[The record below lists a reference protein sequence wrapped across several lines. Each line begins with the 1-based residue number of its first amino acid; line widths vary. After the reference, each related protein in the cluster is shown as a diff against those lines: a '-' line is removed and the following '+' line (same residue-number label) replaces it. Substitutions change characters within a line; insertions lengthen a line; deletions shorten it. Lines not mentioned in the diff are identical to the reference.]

1 MDSNR
6 LRHFVAVV
14 DHGGF
19 TAAARAVYVSQPALS
34 LAVKELETELGV
46 ALFTRTGRRVQ
57 LTPAG
62 AALLES
68 ARQVLRDL
76 ETGQAAVEAVAGL
89 QAGSLTM
96 ASLPTLAADPVA
108 PLVGA
113 FRRLYPGV
121 RIELAA
127 PEGTSE
133 LFDLVV
139 AGTCE
144 LGVTDARDIPD
155 ALESHPLGRQ
165 SLVLILPPGSDHVEG
180 AEIDLVSLAGT
191 PFVVAPPGTSTFRL
205 LEEGFAAV
213 HGAPAVAVVTA
224 QRDGRCART
233 RVGGAYGVGAGC
245 DHGPAVAASRAGPG
259 PHPPGRPDL
268 ACRHPLHRARDG
280 GVTTAPSLAFNLHGL
295 VNVGRA
301 RGWRCQVRQ
310 RLVQPPGR
318 RWRPAVIGESRW
330 PAPCGEAHRQV
341 LVNDDHWTGV
351 QRSVVGISVRVRAAT
366 EQRVGGTYRM

>member
-1 MDSNR
+1 MDSSR

-19 TAAARAVYVSQPALS
+19 TAAAHAVYVSQPALS
-34 LAVKELETELGV
+34 LAVKELEAELGV

-62 AALLES
+62 AALLDP
-68 ARQVLRDL
+68 ARQRLRDL

-89 QAGSLTM
+89 KAGNVTM

-139 AGTCE
+139 ARACE
-144 LGVTDARDIPD
+144 LGLTDARDIPD
-155 ALESHPLGRQ
+155 TLESHTFGRQ

-180 AEIDLVSLAGT
+180 AEIHLVSLAGT

-224 QRDGRCART
+224 QRDAIVPLVIAGAGAALVPESVART
-233 RVGGAYGVGAGC
+233 ASGLGAVTARPTP
-245 DHGPAVAASRAGPG
+245 HLERALVLIHRTAPLSPAASRFIDIA
-259 PHPPGRPDL
+259 L
-268 ACRHPLHRARDG
+268 A
-280 GVTTAPSLAFNLHGL
+280 
-295 VNVGRA
+295 
-301 RGWRCQVRQ
+301 
-310 RLVQPPGR
+310 
-318 RWRPAVIGESRW
+318 
-330 PAPCGEAHRQV
+330 
-341 LVNDDHWTGV
+341 
-351 QRSVVGISVRVRAAT
+351 
-366 EQRVGGTYRM
+366 

>member
-1 MDSNR
+1 MDSHR

-19 TAAARAVYVSQPALS
+19 TAAAHAVFVSQPALS
-34 LAVKELETELGV
+34 LAVKELESELGV
-46 ALFTRTGRRVQ
+46 ALFVRSGRRVQ

-62 AALLES
+62 TALLEP

-89 QAGSLTM
+89 KAGNVTL

-108 PLVGA
+108 PLIGA
-113 FRRLYPGV
+113 FRRRYPGV
-121 RIELAA
+121 RIDLAA

-144 LGVTDARDIPD
+144 LGVTDARDIPE

-165 SLVLILPPGSDHVEG
+165 SLVLILPPGSEQVEG
-180 AEIDLVSLAGT
+180 AEIDLASLGET

-213 HGAPAVAVVTA
+213 HGAPSVAVVTA
-224 QRDGRCART
+224 QRDAILPLVIAGAGAALVPESVART
-233 RVGGAYGVGAGC
+233 ASGLGAVTARPAPPLERELALI
-245 DHGPAVAASRAGPG
+245 HRPGPLSPAASRFIAI
-259 PHPPGRPDL
+259 
-268 ACRHPLHRARDG
+268 ATG
-280 GVTTAPSLAFNLHGL
+280 G
-295 VNVGRA
+295 
-301 RGWRCQVRQ
+301 
-310 RLVQPPGR
+310 
-318 RWRPAVIGESRW
+318 
-330 PAPCGEAHRQV
+330 
-341 LVNDDHWTGV
+341 
-351 QRSVVGISVRVRAAT
+351 
-366 EQRVGGTYRM
+366 

>member
-1 MDSNR
+1 MDSHR

-19 TAAARAVYVSQPALS
+19 TAAAHAVFVSQPALS
-34 LAVKELETELGV
+34 LAVKELESELGV
-46 ALFTRTGRRVQ
+46 ALFVRSARRVQ

-62 AALLES
+62 TALLEP

-89 QAGSLTM
+89 KAGNVTL

-108 PLVGA
+108 PLIGA
-113 FRRLYPGV
+113 FRRRYPGV
-121 RIELAA
+121 RIDLAA

-144 LGVTDARDIPD
+144 LGVTDARDIPE

-165 SLVLILPPGSDHVEG
+165 SLVLILPPGSEQVEG
-180 AEIDLVSLAGT
+180 AEIDLASLGET

-213 HGAPAVAVVTA
+213 HGAPSVAVVTA
-224 QRDGRCART
+224 QRDAILPLVIAGAGAALVPESVART
-233 RVGGAYGVGAGC
+233 ASGLGAVTARPAPPLERELALI
-245 DHGPAVAASRAGPG
+245 HRPGPLSPAASRFIAI
-259 PHPPGRPDL
+259 
-268 ACRHPLHRARDG
+268 ATG
-280 GVTTAPSLAFNLHGL
+280 G
-295 VNVGRA
+295 
-301 RGWRCQVRQ
+301 
-310 RLVQPPGR
+310 
-318 RWRPAVIGESRW
+318 
-330 PAPCGEAHRQV
+330 
-341 LVNDDHWTGV
+341 
-351 QRSVVGISVRVRAAT
+351 
-366 EQRVGGTYRM
+366 